1 MNNIETKEYNKD
13 RDINRKLEEL
23 DAKINMFEWREK
35 LKEECIKRSFDRL
48 LNVKHAENSNNVSLP
63 TIQENSLESLVSAID
78 QWPDVKKT
86 TEELLL
92 EWLEKNSNLP
102 NIKVSY
108 IDPEGKDIFMEYAI
122 EADIDSKKWT
132 PKLKLNPLAW
142 KKDNISF
149 IQQERG
155 ESKYEIKSK
164 LDFEKNERS
173 LYYGIA

>member
-78 QWPDVKKT
+78 Q
-86 TEELLL
+86 
-92 EWLEKNSNLP
+92 
-102 NIKVSY
+102 
-108 IDPEGKDIFMEYAI
+108 
-122 EADIDSKKWT
+122 
-132 PKLKLNPLAW
+132 
-142 KKDNISF
+142 
-149 IQQERG
+149 
-155 ESKYEIKSK
+155 
-164 LDFEKNERS
+164 
-173 LYYGIA
+173 